1 MQGRP
6 KTRKNN
12 FLKRPDQRSL
22 DRRERR
28 KKKRAMS
35 LQQTISEE
43 DNRTIADLQAK
54 YGSGPFLAADAVVQS
69 RDGHVL
75 LIQRGNPP
83 SKGVHAL
90 PGGKLDDGETF
101 YQAALRELM
110 EETGLVSVVGG
121 RVEQIDWD
129 SALAGYVVNDQP
141 DRDPRGRWIS
151 VAYYF
156 NLPFDIGELHASA
169 ADDAM
174 AAEWVRISD
183 FPGFA
188 DDQFFADHLEIVRG
202 FVFQDESV

>member
-1 MQGRP
+1 
-6 KTRKNN
+6 
-12 FLKRPDQRSL
+12 
-22 DRRERR
+22 
-28 KKKRAMS
+28 MS

-129 SALAGYVVNDQP
+129 SALAGYVVND
-141 DRDPRGRWIS
+141 
-151 VAYYF
+151 
-156 NLPFDIGELHASA
+156 
-169 ADDAM
+169 
-174 AAEWVRISD
+174 
-183 FPGFA
+183 
-188 DDQFFADHLEIVRG
+188 
-202 FVFQDESV
+202 

>member
-28 KKKRAMS
+28 KKQRAMS

-129 SALAGYVVNDQP
+129 WRWRVTWSTTSRTEIRVVAGFRSPTISTCLSTSASCT
-141 DRDPRGRWIS
+141 PRRLTTRWRLS
-151 VAYYF
+151 
-156 NLPFDIGELHASA
+156 G
-169 ADDAM
+169 
-174 AAEWVRISD
+174 
-183 FPGFA
+183 
-188 DDQFFADHLEIVRG
+188 
-202 FVFQDESV
+202 

>member
-1 MQGRP
+1 MP
-6 KTRKNN
+6 KQLS
-12 FLKRPDQRSL
+12 FH
-22 DRRERR
+22 RRFE
-28 KKKRAMS
+28 KRA
-35 LQQTISEE
+35 LERKQKRLSEGGPMTLE
-43 DNRTIADLQAK
+43 AVEKADAAAIKEQKAK

-129 SALAGYVVNDQP
+129 LALAGYVVNDQP

-156 NLPFDIGELHASA
+156 NLPFDLGELHASA

-174 AAEWVRISD
+174 AAEWVRIAD

-202 FVFQDESV
+202 FVFQDEGV